1 MYLFVAKAEVS
12 PFDVKSCDD
21 MPYMPHKKM
30 INLHECEEKFSLT
43 AKISYEVL
51 CYIVLFKEKA

>member
-1 MYLFVAKAEVS
+1 
-12 PFDVKSCDD
+12 
-21 MPYMPHKKM
+21 MPHMPHKKM